1 MPSATA
7 AAPSSSFLPG
17 LLRRLGETVAAP
29 HGLDRYLELLSPL
42 WVRDDI
48 RARIESL
55 RPETAD
61 CATLVLRPNRVWRGA
76 DAGQHV
82 RVGVT
87 IDGVRHIR
95 CFSVASSAHR
105 RDGRIEL
112 TVKAHPGGFVSRYLL
127 ERARPGEVLYLAPA
141 AGEFTLP
148 HPRPARLLLISGGSG
163 ITPVMSMLRTLCD
176 EGHTGQVDFLH
187 YARSRD
193 DAIFA
198 DEVEALARRR
208 PNIRPCFV
216 FTREPGGRRHFDVAH
231 LPADYADCETYVCGP
246 APLIDAVQGLWER
259 RSLSGRLHCEF
270 FQPPLSPAADAATGG
285 RVRFARSGVS
295 ADGNGR
301 PLLEQAE
308 AAGLEPAYGCR
319 MGICYTCACRKTE
332 GTVRDLRT
340 GRLSMS
346 GEEDIRICVS
356 APVGDVTLEI

>member
-1 MPSATA
+1 MHSSTATA
-7 AAPSSSFLPG
+7 PSPSLLSG
-17 LLRRLGETVAAP
+17 LLRRLGETVTAP

-42 WVRDDI
+42 WVRDEV
-48 RARIESL
+48 RARIESV

-61 CATLVLRPNRVWRGA
+61 CATLVLRPNRAWRGA

-105 RDGRIEL
+105 RDGRLEL
-112 TVKAHPGGFVSRYLL
+112 TVKVNPDGSVSRYLL
-127 ERARPGEVLYLAPA
+127 ERARPGEVLHLAPA

-148 HPRPARLLLISGGSG
+148 RPRPARLLLISGGSG

-176 EGHTGQVDFLH
+176 EDHTGEVDFLH
-187 YARSRD
+187 YARTRPE
-193 DAIFA
+193 AIFA
-198 DEVEALARRR
+198 DEVEALARQR
-208 PNIRPCFV
+208 PNIRPRLV
-216 FTREPGGRRHFDVAH
+216 FTREPGGRRHFSAEH

-246 APLIDAVQGLWER
+246 GPLIDAVSGFWER
-259 RSLSGRLHCEF
+259 RGLSERLHREF

-285 RVRFARSGVS
+285 RIRFARSGVN

-308 AAGLEPAYGCR
+308 AAGLAPDYGCR
-319 MGICYTCACRKTE
+319 MGICYSCACRKTE

-340 GRLSMS
+340 GRLSAA

-356 APVGDVTLEI
+356 APVGDVTLDI